1 MNQIDRILK
10 EQAAIQY
17 NLRQL
22 CKMRTDERGEGK
34 VAALIDCAIES
45 LRDAVES
52 LKRAVEES
60 EA

>member
-1 MNQIDRILK
+1 MNQTDRILN
-10 EQAAIQY
+10 EQVATQY

-22 CKMRTDERGEGK
+22 CKLRTDERAGGE
-34 VAALIDCAIES
+34 VAALVDCAIES